1 MKNTPS
7 EDHRKKGEKIIT
19 TTTTTTTTT
28 TSNWTNDYKISK
40 KGIVLILEF
49 FFHN

>member
-7 EDHRKKGEKIIT
+7 EDHRKKGEKII